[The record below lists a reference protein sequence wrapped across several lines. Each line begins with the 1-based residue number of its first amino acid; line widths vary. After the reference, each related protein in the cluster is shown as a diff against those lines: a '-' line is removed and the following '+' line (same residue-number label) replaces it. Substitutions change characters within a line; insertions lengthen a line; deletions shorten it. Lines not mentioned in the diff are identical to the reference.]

1 MGLLVGHV
9 ARSALSAGASRG
21 RSGLTTARASAY
33 SLRLEHRAGKG
44 LRGPRR
50 RLARRGAL
58 DMASTSTET
67 PADTPTAE
75 RRTIRMRRDLG
86 VNYASAGIILDLVDE
101 IDTLRDRIQELEQ
114 EIERTRS

>member
-1 MGLLVGHV
+1 MKERIDIAKWRPEDVTAEWEIVTLAEL
-9 ARSALSAGASRG
+9 ARACGIHPDIVDSFLTLGIIEPVSREPV
-21 RSGLTTARASAY
+21 LEFDTTAI
-33 SLRLEHRAGKG
+33 LRI
-44 LRGPRR
+44 
-50 RLARRGAL
+50 
-58 DMASTSTET
+58 
-67 PADTPTAE
+67 